1 MPTVPELKKLC
12 KDRDIKGYS
21 KLNKAALLAI
31 LGRSPSTRRSSK
43 GVAKVRRSG
52 SKTRRSGAKA
62 RRSGSK
68 ARRSGSKARRSG
80 SKARRSGSKA
90 RRSGSKARRSAS
102 KVKAS
107 PAKVKASP
115 AKVKASPVKVKAS
128 PVKVKA
134 STAKGKAT
142 SKLNV
147 YTVIFVIKYTRNN
160 DDSTEKDP
168 TASQLERYVKN
179 SSTIPE
185 NPTYFTEFEIIKPVT
200 YIGKLKF
207 QFTCETKLS
216 AKDLAEAIIHQ
227 SLADGEWEATP
238 GDGSF
243 VYPTKDGD
251 ELGLLSFNYITVTD
265 HSTNKTQKF
274 NGESVG
280 WLKLLADGP

>member
-12 KDRDIKGYS
+12 KDRHIKGYS
-21 KLNKAALLAI
+21 KLNKSGLLSI
-31 LGRSPSTRRSSK
+31 LGRSPSPRRSSK
-43 GVAKVRRSG
+43 GVAKGRRSV
-52 SKTRRSGAKA
+52 SKGRRSTSKGRRSGAKA
-62 RRSGSK
+62 RRS
-68 ARRSGSKARRSG
+68 A
-80 SKARRSGSKA
+80 
-90 RRSGSKARRSAS
+90 SKARRSAS
-102 KVKAS
+102 KARRSGAKARRSPVKAS

-115 AKVKASPVKVKAS
+115 AKVKP
-128 PVKVKA
+128 
-134 STAKGKAT
+134 STVKGKAP

-216 AKDLAEAIIHQ
+216 AKDLAEAILHQ

-251 ELGLLSFNYITVTD
+251 ELGLLSFNYVTVND

-274 NGESVG
+274 NGESVD
-280 WLKLLADGP
+280 WLKLLADGNYS